1 MKQNAEEKQEKE
13 TMEEVQIRKN
23 NMKIFPFYRMLSMDL
38 LFFYAIEFL
47 FITQVKGLSASD
59 FMIGQVFYALFS
71 VILQISS
78 TMLIE
83 KIGVRKSTI
92 LSNFFNICFLI
103 GILFCNHLWV
113 LILAQF
119 MSAMC
124 FSIKNT
130 SETTLLNYSI
140 PESSNKG
147 EIFSKIEGRGERR
160 YFVGNAITSIVAG
173 ILYGINPYY
182 AIIASLIVV
191 IITTIISFQF
201 KDIEKYIAVEK
212 ENIPLRKEIQNGW
225 KELKEGF
232 QTIFKSERLRSLLL
246 YAGIVWGVYWLINGT
261 YRSSG
266 LEEIGASPLVMSIIA
281 SICYLAS
288 AIGVKKQLAI
298 HNHFRNRTLSFLL
311 ILILISIWII
321 AITGI
326 LHINTTVTLCV
337 YTVGFACLYAAFGV
351 YNVVIK
357 RYLSNFAGR
366 KILPK
371 IYAMKS
377 MVENAGRVMIG
388 LFGAYLFTLT
398 DTANSLMIIGV
409 MLTIISISVIGY
421 MKPRVGIKPEKKS
434 HIQNLK
440 KNEGGM

>member
-1 MKQNAEEKQEKE
+1 
-13 TMEEVQIRKN
+13 MEEAKIRKN
-23 NMKIFPFYRMLSMDL
+23 NMKIYPFYRMLSMDL

-78 TMLIE
+78 TLLIE
-83 KIGVRKSTI
+83 KIGVKKSTI
-92 LSNFFNICFLI
+92 LANFFNMCFLV
-103 GILFCNHLWV
+103 GILCSNQLWI

-140 PESSNKG
+140 PESANKG
-147 EIFSKIEGRGERR
+147 EIYSRLEGRGERC
-160 YFVGNAITSIVAG
+160 YFIGNAITSIIAG

-182 AIIASLIVV
+182 AIIASLVVV

-201 KDIEKYIAVEK
+201 KDIEQFMEEPK
-212 ENIPLRKEIQNGW
+212 ETLPLGKEIQKGW

-232 QTIFKSERLRSLLL
+232 KTILKSERLRSLLL
-246 YAGIVWGVYWLINGT
+246 YVGIVWGVYWLINGT

-266 LEEIGASPLVMSIIA
+266 LEEIGVSPFVMSIIA

-288 AIGVKKQLAI
+288 AIGSKKQLAI
-298 HNHFRNRTLSFLL
+298 HNHFRNKTLTFLL
-311 ILILISIWII
+311 ILMLISIFVV
-321 AITGI
+321 ALTGI
-326 LHINTTVTLCV
+326 LHIHTTATLII
-337 YTVGFACLYAAFGV
+337 YTVGFACLYAAIGA

-357 RYLSNFAGR
+357 RYLANFAGK

-371 IYAMKS
+371 IYATKS
-377 MVENAGRVMIG
+377 IVENLGRVMIG
-388 LFGAYLFTLT
+388 IFGAYLFTLT
-398 DTANSLMIIGV
+398 DTANSMMIIGI
-409 MLTIISISVIGY
+409 MLAIITISVIGY
-421 MKPRVGIKPEKKS
+421 MKPRVGIKPEKK
-434 HIQNLK
+434 HAQKIHMNEQ
-440 KNEGGM
+440 NEGGNKHD